1 MRLLL
6 DTHVLLWWRAA
17 AEPLSPRARAEI
29 ADGNNEILVSV
40 ASLWEITIKRSLG
53 KLTFPDDLESVLH
66 EERFDL
72 LPISL
77 GQLRVLEGL
86 PQLHRDPF
94 DRLLVAQAL
103 AEDLPICSNDR
114 RLAGY
119 GAALL
124 W

>member
-1 MRLLL
+1 VRLLL

-17 AEPLSPRARAEI
+17 AEPLSQRARAEI
-29 ADGNNEILVSV
+29 ADGDNEIVVSV
-40 ASLWEITIKRSLG
+40 ASLWEITIKRGLG
-53 KLTFPDDLESVLH
+53 KLAFPDDLEAVLH

-72 LPISL
+72 LPISCR
-77 GQLRVLEGL
+77 QLRVLEGL